1 MSTKEVTEIGPRVV
15 SAGGA
20 RAGLIYSPFVCRIFA
35 LFLSPTTTTTTHT
48 NARIMSFMHLVHE
61 EVPYR

>member
-1 MSTKEVTEIGPRVV
+1 VSTKEVTEIGPRVV

-35 LFLSPTTTTTTHT
+35 LFLPHPPTTHT
-48 NARIMSFMHLVHE
+48 NAHIMSFMHLVRE
-61 EVPYR
+61 EVPDR